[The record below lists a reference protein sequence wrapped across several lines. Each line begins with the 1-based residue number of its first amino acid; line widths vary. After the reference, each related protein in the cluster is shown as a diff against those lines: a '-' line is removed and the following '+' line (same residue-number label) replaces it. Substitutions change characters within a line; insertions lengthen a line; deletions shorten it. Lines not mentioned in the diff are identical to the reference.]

1 MAHMLL
7 NIPNINGPVNA
18 IFNCSWRNLVI
29 ACPSLEMLSAPPLQ
43 EKTYIHTNGIN
54 QHSKTIPTT
63 SLANT

>member
-43 EKTYIHTNGIN
+43 EKNIYTQMESIN
-54 QHSKTIPTT
+54 IAKQFQQ
-63 SLANT
+63 LL